1 MKSSLIL
8 VSLYVRDLPGMQVF
22 YTEKLGLEVVPQ
34 LTGGGFVFLKPARGT
49 PLALQEAA
57 MLPPGAGTQPG
68 ASSLGFDVDDLEAT
82 YNDWKAAGVEVV
94 SEIGD
99 MGAGRVFYA
108 RDPEGNSIAITQLY
122 DGVRAFRQQLG
133 V

>member
-1 MKSSLIL
+1 MNSSLIL
-8 VSLYVRDLPGMQVF
+8 VSLYVRDLPGAQAF

-49 PLALQEAA
+49 PLALQDAA
-57 MLPPGAGTQPG
+57 MLPPGTGAQPG
-68 ASSLGFDVDDLEAT
+68 ANSLGFDVDDLEAT
-82 YNDWKAAGVEVV
+82 YHDWRAAGIEVV

-108 RDPEGNSIAITQLY
+108 RDPEGNSLAITQLSA
-122 DGVRAFRQQLG
+122 G
-133 V
+133 